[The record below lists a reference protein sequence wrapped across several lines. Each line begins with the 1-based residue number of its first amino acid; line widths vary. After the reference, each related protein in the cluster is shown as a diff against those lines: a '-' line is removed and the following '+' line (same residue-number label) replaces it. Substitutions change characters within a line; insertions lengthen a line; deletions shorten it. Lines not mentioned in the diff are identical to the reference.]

1 MVGPSPAPLV
11 AVQGNRL
18 TLAADPVLHDY
29 RPTPHEDWTSAAAM
43 VIAGRGVGQYGI
55 VTAHDG
61 RPFRLYGSVHE
72 CVVAE
77 KTWESTRN
85 AGPLTD
91 CGDSLPP
98 QDGATDPPENP

>member
-18 TLAADPVLHDY
+18 TLAVDPLLHDY

-72 CVVAE
+72 CVVVE
-77 KTWESTRN
+77 NSGRRMD
-85 AGPLTD
+85 GFLD
-91 CGDSLPP
+91 LGLDS
-98 QDGATDPPENP
+98 QRWSRDGLWG